1 MVNIN
6 LRTYYTAIELIR
18 NFVNN
23 KTIDKDFFNEKFMNM
38 PNEENSQAK
47 NENTGEEASMA
58 NKAYKEN
65 SQATN
70 NVGEN
75 NSEANNIG
83 RFYYIAK
90 KHNLVSL
97 MEQAMEKMGFESDS
111 DIWKRWLKEK
121 NQLIYK
127 SVLMDVEREAI
138 QDFFEENNIWYMLLK
153 GMVIRK
159 YYPAPELREM
169 ADNDILFDNKYSK
182 EVYDFMTAR
191 GYKSDD
197 YNKGYHDEYL
207 KPPAYNF
214 EMHRQLVSS
223 KERPKWYEYYKDVK
237 SILIN
242 DANGK
247 NQFYFSDNDFYVYFI
262 VHTYKHFL
270 NSGMGLRTVLDV
282 YLYLNNLQDK
292 LDFDYIEEQ
301 LKKLDAYDFEQ
312 TFRSLAFK
320 MFGENAKEGNAA
332 ADELQDSFDAKE
344 QDMLRESFD
353 AKKQDKLCG
362 SFDAKEQDKWW
373 NSFDDKEHDMLS
385 YILDAGT
392 YGNLENSVATRWGI
406 LRVRRRKHPIK
417 QNTYSADFSLQ
428 WIQSRNFSHF
438 FTSINGQSHSCTFI
452 ESAKC
457 HLHEEK
463 KSRVSFGK
471 FLRSS

>member
-1 MVNIN
+1 MENIN
-6 LRTYYTAIELIR
+6 LKTYYMVIKILGD
-18 NFVNN
+18 FVNN
-23 KTIDKDFFNEKFMNM
+23 KIIDKDFFNENIIDVA
-38 PNEENSQAK
+38 NEENSQK
-47 NENTGEEASMA
+47 I
-58 NKAYKEN
+58 Y
-65 SQATN
+65 
-70 NVGEN
+70 
-75 NSEANNIG
+75 IG
-83 RFYYIAK
+83 RIYYIAK
-90 KHNLVSL
+90 KHNLVSI
-97 MEQAMEKMGFESDS
+97 MAQAMEKLGFESDS
-111 DIWKRWLKEK
+111 YIWKRWLKEK

-138 QDFFEENNIWYMLLK
+138 QDFFEKNNIWYMLLK

-237 SILIN
+237 SILIKDTN
-242 DANGK
+242 ENRETAANSESNNTS

-282 YLYLNNLQDK
+282 YLYVSNLQEK

-312 TFRSLAFK
+312 TFRSIAFK
-320 MFGENAKEGNAA
+320 MFDENLEDRKWW
-332 ADELQDSFDAKE
+332 DLFDVKE
-344 QDMLRESFD
+344 QE
-353 AKKQDKLCG
+353 
-362 SFDAKEQDKWW
+362 
-373 NSFDDKEHDMLS
+373 MLS
-385 YILDAGT
+385 YVLDAGT
-392 YGNLENSVATRWGI
+392 YGNLENSVAHKMGYTKGEKKKTSDKAKYIFRRLFPSMDTIEEFFPFFYKHKWAIPFLYIYRIGKI
-406 LRVRRRKHPIK
+406 PFTRRKK
-417 QNTYSADFSLQ
+417 VAGELKEVF
-428 WIQSRNFSHF
+428 
-438 FTSINGQSHSCTFI
+438 
-452 ESAKC
+452 
-457 HLHEEK
+457 K
-463 KSRVSFGK
+463 K
-471 FLRSS
+471 

>member
-1 MVNIN
+1 MENIN
-6 LRTYYTAIELIR
+6 LKTYYMVIKILGD
-18 NFVNN
+18 FVNN
-23 KTIDKDFFNEKFMNM
+23 TIIDKDFFNENIIDVA
-38 PNEENSQAK
+38 NEENSQK
-47 NENTGEEASMA
+47 I
-58 NKAYKEN
+58 Y
-65 SQATN
+65 
-70 NVGEN
+70 
-75 NSEANNIG
+75 IG
-83 RFYYIAK
+83 RIYYIAK
-90 KHNLVSL
+90 KHNLVSI
-97 MEQAMEKMGFESDS
+97 MAQAMEKLGFESDS

-138 QDFFEENNIWYMLLK
+138 QDFFEKNNIWYMLLK

-282 YLYLNNLQDK
+282 YLYVSNLQEK

-312 TFRSLAFK
+312 TFRSIAFK
-320 MFGENAKEGNAA
+320 MFDENLEDRKWW
-332 ADELQDSFDAKE
+332 DLFDVKE
-344 QDMLRESFD
+344 QE
-353 AKKQDKLCG
+353 
-362 SFDAKEQDKWW
+362 
-373 NSFDDKEHDMLS
+373 MLS
-385 YILDAGT
+385 YVLDAGT
-392 YGNLENSVATRWGI
+392 YGNLENSVAHKMGYTKGEKKKTSDKAKYIFRRLFPSMDTIEEFFPFFYKHKWAIPFLYIYRIGKI
-406 LRVRRRKHPIK
+406 PFTRRKK
-417 QNTYSADFSLQ
+417 VAGELKAVF
-428 WIQSRNFSHF
+428 
-438 FTSINGQSHSCTFI
+438 
-452 ESAKC
+452 
-457 HLHEEK
+457 K
-463 KSRVSFGK
+463 K
-471 FLRSS
+471 

>member
-1 MVNIN
+1 MANIN
-6 LRTYYTAIELIR
+6 LKTYYMVIKILGD
-18 NFVNN
+18 FVNN
-23 KTIDKDFFNEKFMNM
+23 KIIDKDFFNENIIDVA
-38 PNEENSQAK
+38 NEENSQK
-47 NENTGEEASMA
+47 I
-58 NKAYKEN
+58 Y
-65 SQATN
+65 
-70 NVGEN
+70 
-75 NSEANNIG
+75 IG
-83 RFYYIAK
+83 RIYYIAK
-90 KHNLVSL
+90 KHNLVSI
-97 MEQAMEKMGFESDS
+97 MAQAMEKLGFESDS

-138 QDFFEENNIWYMLLK
+138 QDFFEKNNIWYMLLK

-182 EVYDFMTAR
+182 EVYEFMTAR

-282 YLYLNNLQDK
+282 YLYVSNLQEK

-312 TFRSLAFK
+312 TFRSIAFK
-320 MFGENAKEGNAA
+320 MFGKNAKEGNAA
-332 ADELQDSFDAKE
+332 ADELQDSFDDKE

-373 NSFDDKEHDMLS
+373 NSFDAQEQEMLS

-392 YGNLENSVATRWGI
+392 YGNLENSVAHKMGYTKGEKKKASDKVKYIFRRLFPPMDTIEEFFPFFYKHKWAIPFLYIYRIGKI
-406 LRVRRRKHPIK
+406 PFARRKK
-417 QNTYSADFSLQ
+417 VAGELKEVF
-428 WIQSRNFSHF
+428 
-438 FTSINGQSHSCTFI
+438 
-452 ESAKC
+452 
-457 HLHEEK
+457 K
-463 KSRVSFGK
+463 K
-471 FLRSS
+471 

>member
-1 MVNIN
+1 MANIN
-6 LRTYYTAIELIR
+6 LKTYYMVIKILGD
-18 NFVNN
+18 FVNN
-23 KTIDKDFFNEKFMNM
+23 KIIDKDFFNENIIDVA
-38 PNEENSQAK
+38 NEENSQK
-47 NENTGEEASMA
+47 I
-58 NKAYKEN
+58 Y
-65 SQATN
+65 
-70 NVGEN
+70 
-75 NSEANNIG
+75 IG
-83 RFYYIAK
+83 RIYYIAK
-90 KHNLVSL
+90 KHNLVSI
-97 MEQAMEKMGFESDS
+97 MAQAMEKLGFESDS

-138 QDFFEENNIWYMLLK
+138 QDFFEKNNIWYMLLK

-159 YYPAPELREM
+159 YYPAPEFREM

-182 EVYDFMTAR
+182 EVYEFMTAR

-237 SILIN
+237 SILIKDTN
-242 DANGK
+242 ENRETAANSESNNTS

-282 YLYLNNLQDK
+282 YLYVSNLQEK

-312 TFRSLAFK
+312 TFRSIAFK
-320 MFGENAKEGNAA
+320 MFDENLEDRKWW
-332 ADELQDSFDAKE
+332 DLFDVKE
-344 QDMLRESFD
+344 QE
-353 AKKQDKLCG
+353 
-362 SFDAKEQDKWW
+362 
-373 NSFDDKEHDMLS
+373 MLS

-392 YGNLENSVATRWGI
+392 YGNLENSVAHKMGYTKGEKKKTSDKAKYIFRRLFPSMDTIEEFFPFFYKHKWAIPFLYIYRIGKI
-406 LRVRRRKHPIK
+406 PFTRRKK
-417 QNTYSADFSLQ
+417 VAGELKEVF
-428 WIQSRNFSHF
+428 
-438 FTSINGQSHSCTFI
+438 
-452 ESAKC
+452 
-457 HLHEEK
+457 K
-463 KSRVSFGK
+463 K
-471 FLRSS
+471 

>member
-23 KTIDKDFFNEKFMNM
+23 KTIDKAFFNEKIMNM

-47 NENTGEEASMA
+47 NENTGEEASRA

-70 NVGEN
+70 NAGEN
-75 NSEANNIG
+75 NSRNNNIG
-83 RFYYIAK
+83 RLYYIAK

-97 MEQAMEKMGFESDS
+97 MAQAMEKMGFESDS

-169 ADNDILFDNKYSK
+169 ADNDILFDNNYSK

-282 YLYLNNLQDK
+282 YLYVSNLQDK

-301 LKKLDAYDFEQ
+301 LKKLDTYDFEQ

-320 MFGENAKEGNAA
+320 MFGESAKEGNAA

-353 AKKQDKLCG
+353 AKEHEMLQD

-373 NSFDDKEHDMLS
+373 GSFDAKEQEMLS

-392 YGNLENSVATRWGI
+392 YGNLENSVAHKMGYTKGEKKKASDKAKYIFRRLFPSMDTIEEFFPFFYKHKWAIPFLYIYRIGKI
-406 LRVRRRKHPIK
+406 PFTRRKK
-417 QNTYSADFSLQ
+417 VAGELREVF
-428 WIQSRNFSHF
+428 
-438 FTSINGQSHSCTFI
+438 
-452 ESAKC
+452 
-457 HLHEEK
+457 K
-463 KSRVSFGK
+463 K
-471 FLRSS
+471 

>member
-1 MVNIN
+1 MENIN
-6 LRTYYTAIELIR
+6 LKTYYMVIKILGD
-18 NFVNN
+18 FVNN
-23 KTIDKDFFNEKFMNM
+23 KIIDKDFFNENIIDVA
-38 PNEENSQAK
+38 NEENSQK
-47 NENTGEEASMA
+47 I
-58 NKAYKEN
+58 Y
-65 SQATN
+65 
-70 NVGEN
+70 
-75 NSEANNIG
+75 IG
-83 RFYYIAK
+83 RIYYIAK
-90 KHNLVSL
+90 KHNLVSI
-97 MEQAMEKMGFESDS
+97 MAQAMEKLGFESDS

-138 QDFFEENNIWYMLLK
+138 QDFFEKNNIWYMLLK

-182 EVYDFMTAR
+182 EVYEFMTAR

-237 SILIN
+237 SILIKDTN
-242 DANGK
+242 ENRETAANSESNNTS

-282 YLYLNNLQDK
+282 YLYVSNLQEK

-312 TFRSLAFK
+312 TFRSIAFK
-320 MFGENAKEGNAA
+320 MFDENLE
-332 ADELQDSFDAKE
+332 D
-344 QDMLRESFD
+344 R
-353 AKKQDKLCG
+353 
-362 SFDAKEQDKWW
+362 KWW
-373 NSFDDKEHDMLS
+373 NLFDVKEQEMLS
-385 YILDAGT
+385 YVLDAGT
-392 YGNLENSVATRWGI
+392 YGNLENSVAHKMGYTKGEKKKTSDKAKYIFRRLFPSMDTIEEFFPFFYKHKWAIPFLYIYRIGKI
-406 LRVRRRKHPIK
+406 PFARRKK
-417 QNTYSADFSLQ
+417 VAGELKEVF
-428 WIQSRNFSHF
+428 
-438 FTSINGQSHSCTFI
+438 
-452 ESAKC
+452 
-457 HLHEEK
+457 K
-463 KSRVSFGK
+463 K
-471 FLRSS
+471 

>member
-392 YGNLENSVATRWGI
+392 YGNLENSVVHKMGYTKGEKKKASDKAKYIFRRLFPSMDTIEEFFPFFYKHKWAIPFLYIYRIGKMPFT
-406 LRVRRRKHPIK
+406 RRKK
-417 QNTYSADFSLQ
+417 VAGELREVF
-428 WIQSRNFSHF
+428 
-438 FTSINGQSHSCTFI
+438 
-452 ESAKC
+452 
-457 HLHEEK
+457 K
-463 KSRVSFGK
+463 K
-471 FLRSS
+471 

>member
-1 MVNIN
+1 MANIN
-6 LRTYYTAIELIR
+6 LKTYYMVIKILGD
-18 NFVNN
+18 FVNN
-23 KTIDKDFFNEKFMNM
+23 KIIDKDFFNENIIDVA
-38 PNEENSQAK
+38 NEENSQK
-47 NENTGEEASMA
+47 I
-58 NKAYKEN
+58 Y
-65 SQATN
+65 
-70 NVGEN
+70 
-75 NSEANNIG
+75 IG
-83 RFYYIAK
+83 RIYYIAK
-90 KHNLVSL
+90 KHNLVSI
-97 MEQAMEKMGFESDS
+97 MAQAMEKLGFESDS

-138 QDFFEENNIWYMLLK
+138 QDFFEKNNIWYMLLK

-182 EVYDFMTAR
+182 EVYEFMTAR

-237 SILIN
+237 SILIKDTN
-242 DANGK
+242 ENRETAANSESNNTS

-282 YLYLNNLQDK
+282 YLYVSNLQEK

-312 TFRSLAFK
+312 TFRSIAFK
-320 MFGENAKEGNAA
+320 MFDENLEDRKWW
-332 ADELQDSFDAKE
+332 DLFDVKE
-344 QDMLRESFD
+344 QE
-353 AKKQDKLCG
+353 
-362 SFDAKEQDKWW
+362 
-373 NSFDDKEHDMLS
+373 MLS

-392 YGNLENSVATRWGI
+392 YGNLENSVAHKMGYTKGEKKKASDKVKYIFRRLFPSMDTIEEFFPFFYKHKWAIPFLYIYRIGKI
-406 LRVRRRKHPIK
+406 PFARRKK
-417 QNTYSADFSLQ
+417 VAGELKEVF
-428 WIQSRNFSHF
+428 
-438 FTSINGQSHSCTFI
+438 
-452 ESAKC
+452 
-457 HLHEEK
+457 K
-463 KSRVSFGK
+463 K
-471 FLRSS
+471 

>member
-1 MVNIN
+1 MENIN
-6 LRTYYTAIELIR
+6 LKTYYMVIKILGD
-18 NFVNN
+18 FVNN
-23 KTIDKDFFNEKFMNM
+23 KIIDKDFFYENIIDVA
-38 PNEENSQAK
+38 NEENSQK
-47 NENTGEEASMA
+47 I
-58 NKAYKEN
+58 Y
-65 SQATN
+65 
-70 NVGEN
+70 
-75 NSEANNIG
+75 IG
-83 RFYYIAK
+83 RIYYIAK
-90 KHNLVSL
+90 KHNLVSI
-97 MEQAMEKMGFESDS
+97 MAQAMEKLGFESDS

-138 QDFFEENNIWYMLLK
+138 QDFFEKNNIWYMLLK

-182 EVYDFMTAR
+182 EVYEFMTAR

-312 TFRSLAFK
+312 TFRSLACK
-320 MFGENAKEGNAA
+320 MFGEKAKEGNVA
-332 ADELQDSFDAKE
+332 ADELQGSFDDKE

-373 NSFDDKEHDMLS
+373 GSFDAKEQEMLS

-392 YGNLENSVATRWGI
+392 YGNLENSVAHKMGYTKGEKKKASDKAKYIFRRLFPSMDTIEEFFPFFYKHKWAIPFLYIYRIGKI
-406 LRVRRRKHPIK
+406 PFTRRKK
-417 QNTYSADFSLQ
+417 VAGELREVF
-428 WIQSRNFSHF
+428 
-438 FTSINGQSHSCTFI
+438 
-452 ESAKC
+452 
-457 HLHEEK
+457 K
-463 KSRVSFGK
+463 K
-471 FLRSS
+471 

>member
-90 KHNLVSL
+90 KHNLFSL

-138 QDFFEENNIWYMLLK
+138 LDFFEENNIWYMLLK

-392 YGNLENSVATRWGI
+392 YGNLENSVAHKMGYTKGEKKKASDKAKYIFRRLFPSMDTIEEFFPFFYKHKWAIPFLYIYRIGKMPFT
-406 LRVRRRKHPIK
+406 RRKK
-417 QNTYSADFSLQ
+417 VAGELREVF
-428 WIQSRNFSHF
+428 
-438 FTSINGQSHSCTFI
+438 
-452 ESAKC
+452 
-457 HLHEEK
+457 K
-463 KSRVSFGK
+463 K
-471 FLRSS
+471 

>member
-1 MVNIN
+1 MENIN
-6 LRTYYTAIELIR
+6 LKTYYMVIKILGD
-18 NFVNN
+18 FVNN
-23 KTIDKDFFNEKFMNM
+23 KIIDKDFFYENIIDVA
-38 PNEENSQAK
+38 NEENSQK
-47 NENTGEEASMA
+47 I
-58 NKAYKEN
+58 Y
-65 SQATN
+65 
-70 NVGEN
+70 
-75 NSEANNIG
+75 IG
-83 RFYYIAK
+83 RIYYIAK
-90 KHNLVSL
+90 KHNLVSI
-97 MEQAMEKMGFESDS
+97 MAQAMEKLGFESDS

-138 QDFFEENNIWYMLLK
+138 QDFFEKNNIWYMLLK

-320 MFGENAKEGNAA
+320 MFGEKAKEGNVA
-332 ADELQDSFDAKE
+332 ADELQGSFDDKE

-392 YGNLENSVATRWGI
+392 YGNLENSVAHKMGYTKGEKKKASDKAKYIFRRLFPSMDTIEEFFPFFYKHKWAIPFLYIYRIGKI
-406 LRVRRRKHPIK
+406 PFTRRKK
-417 QNTYSADFSLQ
+417 VAGELREVF
-428 WIQSRNFSHF
+428 
-438 FTSINGQSHSCTFI
+438 
-452 ESAKC
+452 
-457 HLHEEK
+457 K
-463 KSRVSFGK
+463 K
-471 FLRSS
+471 

>member
-1 MVNIN
+1 MVIKI
-6 LRTYYTAIELIR
+6 LGD
-18 NFVNN
+18 FVNN
-23 KTIDKDFFNEKFMNM
+23 KIIDKDFFNENIIDVA
-38 PNEENSQAK
+38 NEENSQK
-47 NENTGEEASMA
+47 I
-58 NKAYKEN
+58 Y
-65 SQATN
+65 
-70 NVGEN
+70 
-75 NSEANNIG
+75 IG
-83 RFYYIAK
+83 RIYYIAK
-90 KHNLVSL
+90 KHNLVSI
-97 MEQAMEKMGFESDS
+97 MAQAMEKLGFESDS

-138 QDFFEENNIWYMLLK
+138 QDFFEKNNIWYMLLK

-182 EVYDFMTAR
+182 EVYEFMTAR

-237 SILIN
+237 SILIKDTN
-242 DANGK
+242 ENRETAANNESNNTS

-282 YLYLNNLQDK
+282 YLYVSNLQEK

-312 TFRSLAFK
+312 TFRSIAFK
-320 MFGENAKEGNAA
+320 MFDENLEDRKWW
-332 ADELQDSFDAKE
+332 DLFDVKE
-344 QDMLRESFD
+344 QE
-353 AKKQDKLCG
+353 
-362 SFDAKEQDKWW
+362 
-373 NSFDDKEHDMLS
+373 MLS
-385 YILDAGT
+385 YVLDAGT
-392 YGNLENSVATRWGI
+392 YGNLENSVAHKMGYTKGEKKKTSDKARYIFRRLFPSMDTIEEFFPFFYKHKWAIPFLYIYRIGKI
-406 LRVRRRKHPIK
+406 PFTRRKK
-417 QNTYSADFSLQ
+417 VAGELKEVF
-428 WIQSRNFSHF
+428 
-438 FTSINGQSHSCTFI
+438 
-452 ESAKC
+452 
-457 HLHEEK
+457 K
-463 KSRVSFGK
+463 K
-471 FLRSS
+471 

>member
-1 MVNIN
+1 MANIN
-6 LRTYYTAIELIR
+6 LKTYYMVIKILGD
-18 NFVNN
+18 FVNN
-23 KTIDKDFFNEKFMNM
+23 KIIDKDFFNENIIDVA
-38 PNEENSQAK
+38 NEENSQK
-47 NENTGEEASMA
+47 I
-58 NKAYKEN
+58 Y
-65 SQATN
+65 
-70 NVGEN
+70 
-75 NSEANNIG
+75 IG
-83 RFYYIAK
+83 RIYYIAK
-90 KHNLVSL
+90 KHNLVSI
-97 MEQAMEKMGFESDS
+97 MAQAMEKLGFESDS

-138 QDFFEENNIWYMLLK
+138 QDFFEKNNIWYMLLK

-182 EVYDFMTAR
+182 EVYEFMTAR

-237 SILIN
+237 SILIKDTN
-242 DANGK
+242 ENRETAANNESNNTS

-282 YLYLNNLQDK
+282 YLYVSNLQEK

-312 TFRSLAFK
+312 TFRSIAFK
-320 MFGENAKEGNAA
+320 MFDENLEDRKWW
-332 ADELQDSFDAKE
+332 DLFDVKE
-344 QDMLRESFD
+344 QE
-353 AKKQDKLCG
+353 
-362 SFDAKEQDKWW
+362 
-373 NSFDDKEHDMLS
+373 MLS

-392 YGNLENSVATRWGI
+392 YGNLENSVAHNMGYTKGEKKKASDKVKYIFRRLFPPMDTIEEFFPFFYKHKWAIPFLYIYRIGKI
-406 LRVRRRKHPIK
+406 PFARRKK
-417 QNTYSADFSLQ
+417 VAGELKEVF
-428 WIQSRNFSHF
+428 
-438 FTSINGQSHSCTFI
+438 
-452 ESAKC
+452 
-457 HLHEEK
+457 K
-463 KSRVSFGK
+463 K
-471 FLRSS
+471 

>member
-23 KTIDKDFFNEKFMNM
+23 KTIEKDFLNERIMNM
-38 PNEENSQAK
+38 PNE
-47 NENTGEEASMA
+47 
-58 NKAYKEN
+58 EN

-392 YGNLENSVATRWGI
+392 YGNLENSVAHKMGYTKGEKKKASDKVKYIFRRLFPSMDTIEEFFPFFYKHKWAIPFLYIYRIGKMPFT
-406 LRVRRRKHPIK
+406 RRKK
-417 QNTYSADFSLQ
+417 VAGELREVF
-428 WIQSRNFSHF
+428 
-438 FTSINGQSHSCTFI
+438 
-452 ESAKC
+452 
-457 HLHEEK
+457 K
-463 KSRVSFGK
+463 K
-471 FLRSS
+471 

>member
-1 MVNIN
+1 MENIN
-6 LRTYYTAIELIR
+6 LKTYYMVIKILGD
-18 NFVNN
+18 FVNN
-23 KTIDKDFFNEKFMNM
+23 KIIDKDFFNENIIDVA
-38 PNEENSQAK
+38 NEENSQK
-47 NENTGEEASMA
+47 I
-58 NKAYKEN
+58 Y
-65 SQATN
+65 
-70 NVGEN
+70 
-75 NSEANNIG
+75 IG
-83 RFYYIAK
+83 RIYYIAK
-90 KHNLVSL
+90 KHNLVSI
-97 MEQAMEKMGFESDS
+97 MAQAMEKLGFESDS

-138 QDFFEENNIWYMLLK
+138 QDFFEKNNIWYMLLK

-182 EVYDFMTAR
+182 EVYEFMTAR

-362 SFDAKEQDKWW
+362 SFDAKEQ
-373 NSFDDKEHDMLS
+373 EMLS

-392 YGNLENSVATRWGI
+392 YGNLENSVAHKMGYTKGEKKKASDKAKYIFRRLFPSMDTIEEFFPFFYKHKWAIPFLYIYRIGKI
-406 LRVRRRKHPIK
+406 PFTRRKK
-417 QNTYSADFSLQ
+417 VAGELREVF
-428 WIQSRNFSHF
+428 
-438 FTSINGQSHSCTFI
+438 
-452 ESAKC
+452 
-457 HLHEEK
+457 K
-463 KSRVSFGK
+463 K
-471 FLRSS
+471 

>member
-1 MVNIN
+1 MENIN
-6 LRTYYTAIELIR
+6 LKTYYMVIKILGD
-18 NFVNN
+18 FVNN
-23 KTIDKDFFNEKFMNM
+23 KIIDKDFFYENIIDVA
-38 PNEENSQAK
+38 NEENSQK
-47 NENTGEEASMA
+47 I
-58 NKAYKEN
+58 Y
-65 SQATN
+65 
-70 NVGEN
+70 
-75 NSEANNIG
+75 IG
-83 RFYYIAK
+83 RLYYIAK

-97 MEQAMEKMGFESDS
+97 MAQAMEKLGFESDS

-138 QDFFEENNIWYMLLK
+138 QDFFEKNNIWYMLLK

-182 EVYDFMTAR
+182 EVYEFMTAR

-282 YLYLNNLQDK
+282 YLYVSNLQDK

-312 TFRSLAFK
+312 TFRSLACK
-320 MFGENAKEGNAA
+320 MFGENAKESNAA
-332 ADELQDSFDAKE
+332 EDELQDSFDAKE

-353 AKKQDKLCG
+353 DKKQDKLCG

-373 NSFDDKEHDMLS
+373 GSFDAKEQEMLS

-392 YGNLENSVATRWGI
+392 YGNLENSVAHKMGYTKGEKKKASDKAKYIFRRLFPSMDTIEEFFPFFYKHKWAIPFLYIYRIGKI
-406 LRVRRRKHPIK
+406 PFTRRKK
-417 QNTYSADFSLQ
+417 VAGELREVF
-428 WIQSRNFSHF
+428 
-438 FTSINGQSHSCTFI
+438 
-452 ESAKC
+452 
-457 HLHEEK
+457 K
-463 KSRVSFGK
+463 K
-471 FLRSS
+471 

>member
-1 MVNIN
+1 MENIN
-6 LRTYYTAIELIR
+6 LKTYYMVIKILGD
-18 NFVNN
+18 FVNN
-23 KTIDKDFFNEKFMNM
+23 KIIDKDFFYENIIDVA
-38 PNEENSQAK
+38 NEENSQK
-47 NENTGEEASMA
+47 I
-58 NKAYKEN
+58 Y
-65 SQATN
+65 
-70 NVGEN
+70 
-75 NSEANNIG
+75 IG
-83 RFYYIAK
+83 RLYYIAK

-97 MEQAMEKMGFESDS
+97 MAQAMEKMGFESDS
-111 DIWKRWLKEK
+111 EIWKRWLKEK

-182 EVYDFMTAR
+182 EVYEFMTAR

-332 ADELQDSFDAKE
+332 TDESHDKWWNSFDAKE

-353 AKKQDKLCG
+353 DKKQDKLCG

-392 YGNLENSVATRWGI
+392 YGNLENSVAHKMGYTKGEKKKASDKAKYIFRRLFPSMDTIEEFFPFFYKHKWAIPFLYIYRIGKI
-406 LRVRRRKHPIK
+406 PFTRRKK
-417 QNTYSADFSLQ
+417 VAGELREVF
-428 WIQSRNFSHF
+428 
-438 FTSINGQSHSCTFI
+438 
-452 ESAKC
+452 
-457 HLHEEK
+457 K
-463 KSRVSFGK
+463 K
-471 FLRSS
+471 

>member
-1 MVNIN
+1 MENIN
-6 LRTYYTAIELIR
+6 LKTYYMVIKILGD
-18 NFVNN
+18 FVNN
-23 KTIDKDFFNEKFMNM
+23 KIIDKDFFNENIIDVA
-38 PNEENSQAK
+38 NEENSQK
-47 NENTGEEASMA
+47 I
-58 NKAYKEN
+58 Y
-65 SQATN
+65 
-70 NVGEN
+70 
-75 NSEANNIG
+75 IG
-83 RFYYIAK
+83 RIYYIAK
-90 KHNLVSL
+90 KHNLVSI
-97 MEQAMEKMGFESDS
+97 MAQAMEKLGFESDS

-138 QDFFEENNIWYMLLK
+138 QDFFEKNNIWYMLLK

-182 EVYDFMTAR
+182 EVYEFMTAR

-237 SILIN
+237 SILIKDTN
-242 DANGK
+242 ENRETAANNESNNTS

-282 YLYLNNLQDK
+282 YLYVSNLQEK

-312 TFRSLAFK
+312 TFRSIAFK
-320 MFGENAKEGNAA
+320 MFDENLEDRKWW
-332 ADELQDSFDAKE
+332 DLFDVKE
-344 QDMLRESFD
+344 QE
-353 AKKQDKLCG
+353 
-362 SFDAKEQDKWW
+362 
-373 NSFDDKEHDMLS
+373 MLS
-385 YILDAGT
+385 YVLDAGT
-392 YGNLENSVATRWGI
+392 YGNLENSVAHKMGYTKGEKKKTSDKARYIFRRLFPSMDTIEEFFPFFYKHKWAIPFLYIYRIGKI
-406 LRVRRRKHPIK
+406 PFTRRKK
-417 QNTYSADFSLQ
+417 VAGELKEVF
-428 WIQSRNFSHF
+428 
-438 FTSINGQSHSCTFI
+438 
-452 ESAKC
+452 
-457 HLHEEK
+457 K
-463 KSRVSFGK
+463 K
-471 FLRSS
+471 

>member
-1 MVNIN
+1 MANIN
-6 LRTYYTAIELIR
+6 LKTYYMVIKILGD
-18 NFVNN
+18 FVNN
-23 KTIDKDFFNEKFMNM
+23 KIIDKDFFNENIIDVA
-38 PNEENSQAK
+38 NEENSQK
-47 NENTGEEASMA
+47 I
-58 NKAYKEN
+58 Y
-65 SQATN
+65 
-70 NVGEN
+70 
-75 NSEANNIG
+75 IG
-83 RFYYIAK
+83 RIYYIAK
-90 KHNLVSL
+90 KHNLVSI
-97 MEQAMEKMGFESDS
+97 MAQAMEKLGFESDS

-138 QDFFEENNIWYMLLK
+138 QDFFEKNNIWYMLLK

-182 EVYDFMTAR
+182 EVYEFMTAR

-237 SILIN
+237 SILIKDTN
-242 DANGK
+242 ENRETAANSESNNTS

-282 YLYLNNLQDK
+282 YLYVSNLQEK

-312 TFRSLAFK
+312 TFRSIAFK
-320 MFGENAKEGNAA
+320 MFDENLEDRKWW
-332 ADELQDSFDAKE
+332 DLFDVKE
-344 QDMLRESFD
+344 QE
-353 AKKQDKLCG
+353 
-362 SFDAKEQDKWW
+362 
-373 NSFDDKEHDMLS
+373 MLS
-385 YILDAGT
+385 YVLDAGT
-392 YGNLENSVATRWGI
+392 YGNLENSVAHKMGYTKGEKKKTSDKAKYIFRRLFPSMDTIEEFFPFFYKHKWAIPFLYIYRIGKI
-406 LRVRRRKHPIK
+406 PFARRKK
-417 QNTYSADFSLQ
+417 VAGELKEVF
-428 WIQSRNFSHF
+428 
-438 FTSINGQSHSCTFI
+438 
-452 ESAKC
+452 
-457 HLHEEK
+457 K
-463 KSRVSFGK
+463 K
-471 FLRSS
+471 

>member
-1 MVNIN
+1 MENIN
-6 LRTYYTAIELIR
+6 LKTYYMVIKILGD
-18 NFVNN
+18 FVNN
-23 KTIDKDFFNEKFMNM
+23 KIIDKDFFYENIIDVA
-38 PNEENSQAK
+38 NEENSQK
-47 NENTGEEASMA
+47 I
-58 NKAYKEN
+58 Y
-65 SQATN
+65 
-70 NVGEN
+70 
-75 NSEANNIG
+75 IG
-83 RFYYIAK
+83 RIYYIAK
-90 KHNLVSL
+90 KHNLVSI
-97 MEQAMEKMGFESDS
+97 MAQAMEKLGFESDS

-138 QDFFEENNIWYMLLK
+138 QDFFEKNNIWYMLLK

-332 ADELQDSFDAKE
+332 ADELQDKWWNSFDAKE

-353 AKKQDKLCG
+353 DKKQDKLCG

-373 NSFDDKEHDMLS
+373 NSFDAKEQEMLS

-392 YGNLENSVATRWGI
+392 YGNLENSVAHKMGYTKGEKKKASDKAKYIFRRLFPSMDTIEEFFPFFYKHKWAIPFLYIYRIGKI
-406 LRVRRRKHPIK
+406 PFTRRKK
-417 QNTYSADFSLQ
+417 VAGELREVF
-428 WIQSRNFSHF
+428 
-438 FTSINGQSHSCTFI
+438 
-452 ESAKC
+452 
-457 HLHEEK
+457 K
-463 KSRVSFGK
+463 K
-471 FLRSS
+471 

>member
-38 PNEENSQAK
+38 PNEENSQTK

-392 YGNLENSVATRWGI
+392 YGNLENSVAHKMGYTKGEKKKASDKAKYIFRRLFPSMDTIEEFFPFFYKHKWAIPFLYIYRIGKMPFT
-406 LRVRRRKHPIK
+406 RRKK
-417 QNTYSADFSLQ
+417 VAGELREVF
-428 WIQSRNFSHF
+428 
-438 FTSINGQSHSCTFI
+438 
-452 ESAKC
+452 
-457 HLHEEK
+457 K
-463 KSRVSFGK
+463 K
-471 FLRSS
+471 

>member
-1 MVNIN
+1 MVIKI
-6 LRTYYTAIELIR
+6 LGD
-18 NFVNN
+18 FVNN
-23 KTIDKDFFNEKFMNM
+23 KIIDKDFFNENIIDVA
-38 PNEENSQAK
+38 NEENSQK
-47 NENTGEEASMA
+47 I
-58 NKAYKEN
+58 Y
-65 SQATN
+65 
-70 NVGEN
+70 
-75 NSEANNIG
+75 IG
-83 RFYYIAK
+83 RIYYIAK
-90 KHNLVSL
+90 KHNLVSI
-97 MEQAMEKMGFESDS
+97 MAQAMEKLGFESDS

-138 QDFFEENNIWYMLLK
+138 QDFFEKNNIWYMLLK

-191 GYKSDD
+191 GYQSDD

-237 SILIN
+237 SILIKDTN
-242 DANGK
+242 ENRETAANSESNNTS

-282 YLYLNNLQDK
+282 YLYVSNLQEK

-312 TFRSLAFK
+312 TFRSIAFK
-320 MFGENAKEGNAA
+320 MFDENLEDRKWW
-332 ADELQDSFDAKE
+332 DLFDVKE
-344 QDMLRESFD
+344 QE
-353 AKKQDKLCG
+353 
-362 SFDAKEQDKWW
+362 
-373 NSFDDKEHDMLS
+373 MLS
-385 YILDAGT
+385 YVLDAGT
-392 YGNLENSVATRWGI
+392 YGNLENSVAHKMGYTKGEKKKTSDKAKYIFRRLFPSMDTIEEFFPFFYKHKWAIPFLYIYRIGKI
-406 LRVRRRKHPIK
+406 PFTRRKK
-417 QNTYSADFSLQ
+417 VAGELKEVF
-428 WIQSRNFSHF
+428 
-438 FTSINGQSHSCTFI
+438 
-452 ESAKC
+452 
-457 HLHEEK
+457 K
-463 KSRVSFGK
+463 K
-471 FLRSS
+471 

>member
-6 LRTYYTAIELIR
+6 LRTYYMAIELIR

-23 KTIDKDFFNEKFMNM
+23 KTIDKDFFNEKFKNM
-38 PNEENSQAK
+38 PIMK
-47 NENTGEEASMA
+47 ILRRKMRILG
-58 NKAYKEN
+58 KKLRWLIRHIKKIL
-65 SQATN
+65 QATN

-392 YGNLENSVATRWGI
+392 YGNLENSVAHKMGYTKGEKKKASDKVKYIFRRLFPSMDTIEEFFPFFYKHKWAIPFLYIYRIGKMPFT
-406 LRVRRRKHPIK
+406 RRKK
-417 QNTYSADFSLQ
+417 VAGELREVF
-428 WIQSRNFSHF
+428 
-438 FTSINGQSHSCTFI
+438 
-452 ESAKC
+452 
-457 HLHEEK
+457 K
-463 KSRVSFGK
+463 K
-471 FLRSS
+471 

>member
-1 MVNIN
+1 
-6 LRTYYTAIELIR
+6 
-18 NFVNN
+18 
-23 KTIDKDFFNEKFMNM
+23 
-38 PNEENSQAK
+38 
-47 NENTGEEASMA
+47 MA

-392 YGNLENSVATRWGI
+392 YGNLENSVAHKMGYTKGEKKKASDKAKYIFRRLFPSMDTIEEFFPFFYKHKWAIPFLYIYRIGKMPFT
-406 LRVRRRKHPIK
+406 RRKK
-417 QNTYSADFSLQ
+417 VAGELREVF
-428 WIQSRNFSHF
+428 
-438 FTSINGQSHSCTFI
+438 
-452 ESAKC
+452 
-457 HLHEEK
+457 K
-463 KSRVSFGK
+463 K
-471 FLRSS
+471 

>member
-6 LRTYYTAIELIR
+6 LRTYYMAIELIR

-138 QDFFEENNIWYMLLK
+138 QDFFEENNIWYMLLS

-392 YGNLENSVATRWGI
+392 YGNLENSVAHKMGYTKGEKKKASDKVKYIFRRLFPSMDTIEEFFPFFYKHKWAIPFLYIYRIGKMPFT
-406 LRVRRRKHPIK
+406 RRKK
-417 QNTYSADFSLQ
+417 VAGELREVF
-428 WIQSRNFSHF
+428 
-438 FTSINGQSHSCTFI
+438 
-452 ESAKC
+452 
-457 HLHEEK
+457 K
-463 KSRVSFGK
+463 K
-471 FLRSS
+471 

>member
-1 MVNIN
+1 MENIN
-6 LRTYYTAIELIR
+6 LKTYYMVIKILGD
-18 NFVNN
+18 FVNN
-23 KTIDKDFFNEKFMNM
+23 KIIDKDFFNENIIDVA
-38 PNEENSQAK
+38 NEENSQK
-47 NENTGEEASMA
+47 I
-58 NKAYKEN
+58 Y
-65 SQATN
+65 
-70 NVGEN
+70 
-75 NSEANNIG
+75 IG
-83 RFYYIAK
+83 RIYYIAK
-90 KHNLVSL
+90 KHNLVSI
-97 MEQAMEKMGFESDS
+97 MAQAMEKLGFESDS

-344 QDMLRESFD
+344 QD
-353 AKKQDKLCG
+353 
-362 SFDAKEQDKWW
+362 KWW

-392 YGNLENSVATRWGI
+392 YGNLENSVAHKMGYTKGEKKKASDKAKYIFRRLFPSMDTIEEFFPFFYKHKWAIPFLYIYRIGKMPFT
-406 LRVRRRKHPIK
+406 RRKK
-417 QNTYSADFSLQ
+417 VAGELREVF
-428 WIQSRNFSHF
+428 
-438 FTSINGQSHSCTFI
+438 
-452 ESAKC
+452 
-457 HLHEEK
+457 K
-463 KSRVSFGK
+463 K
-471 FLRSS
+471 

>member
-1 MVNIN
+1 MVIKI
-6 LRTYYTAIELIR
+6 LGD
-18 NFVNN
+18 FVNN
-23 KTIDKDFFNEKFMNM
+23 KIIDKDFFNENIIDVA
-38 PNEENSQAK
+38 NEENSQK
-47 NENTGEEASMA
+47 I
-58 NKAYKEN
+58 Y
-65 SQATN
+65 
-70 NVGEN
+70 
-75 NSEANNIG
+75 IG
-83 RFYYIAK
+83 RIYYIAK
-90 KHNLVSL
+90 KHNLVSI
-97 MEQAMEKMGFESDS
+97 MAQAMEKLGFESDS

-138 QDFFEENNIWYMLLK
+138 QDFFEKNNIWYMLLK

-182 EVYDFMTAR
+182 EVYEFMTAR

-237 SILIN
+237 SILIKDTN
-242 DANGK
+242 ENRETAANNESNNTS

-282 YLYLNNLQDK
+282 YLYVSNLQEK

-312 TFRSLAFK
+312 TFRSIAFK
-320 MFGENAKEGNAA
+320 MFDENLEDRKWW
-332 ADELQDSFDAKE
+332 DLFDVKE
-344 QDMLRESFD
+344 QE
-353 AKKQDKLCG
+353 
-362 SFDAKEQDKWW
+362 
-373 NSFDDKEHDMLS
+373 MLS
-385 YILDAGT
+385 YVLDAGT
-392 YGNLENSVATRWGI
+392 YGNLENSVAHKMGYTKGEKKKTSDKAKYIFRRLFPSMDTIEEFFPFFYKHKWAIPFLYIYRIGKI
-406 LRVRRRKHPIK
+406 PFTRRKK
-417 QNTYSADFSLQ
+417 VAGELKEVF
-428 WIQSRNFSHF
+428 
-438 FTSINGQSHSCTFI
+438 
-452 ESAKC
+452 
-457 HLHEEK
+457 K
-463 KSRVSFGK
+463 K
-471 FLRSS
+471 

>member
-1 MVNIN
+1 MI
-6 LRTYYTAIELIR
+6 
-18 NFVNN
+18 NN
-23 KTIDKDFFNEKFMNM
+23 KIIDKDFFNENIIDVA
-38 PNEENSQAK
+38 NEENSQK
-47 NENTGEEASMA
+47 I
-58 NKAYKEN
+58 Y
-65 SQATN
+65 
-70 NVGEN
+70 
-75 NSEANNIG
+75 IG
-83 RFYYIAK
+83 RIYYIAK
-90 KHNLVSL
+90 KHNLVSI
-97 MEQAMEKMGFESDS
+97 MAQAMEKLGFESDS

-138 QDFFEENNIWYMLLK
+138 QDFFEKNNIWYMLLK

-182 EVYDFMTAR
+182 EVYEFMTAR

-237 SILIN
+237 SILIKDTN
-242 DANGK
+242 ENRETAANNESNNTS

-282 YLYLNNLQDK
+282 YLYVSNLQEK

-312 TFRSLAFK
+312 TFRSIAFK
-320 MFGENAKEGNAA
+320 MFDENLEDRKWW
-332 ADELQDSFDAKE
+332 DLFDVKE
-344 QDMLRESFD
+344 QE
-353 AKKQDKLCG
+353 
-362 SFDAKEQDKWW
+362 
-373 NSFDDKEHDMLS
+373 MLS
-385 YILDAGT
+385 YVLDAGT
-392 YGNLENSVATRWGI
+392 YGNLENSVAHKMGYTKGEKKKTSDKARYIFRRLFPSMDTIEEFFPFFYKHKWAIPFLYIYRIGKI
-406 LRVRRRKHPIK
+406 PFTRRKK
-417 QNTYSADFSLQ
+417 VAGELKEVF
-428 WIQSRNFSHF
+428 
-438 FTSINGQSHSCTFI
+438 
-452 ESAKC
+452 
-457 HLHEEK
+457 K
-463 KSRVSFGK
+463 K
-471 FLRSS
+471 